1 MYADN
6 EANMLLVKKL
16 IDKAY
21 WPIFGDLRIIDELTL
36 QDCKPNAT
44 VQCPEKSGVVYSYI
58 VLMIYII
65 IANVVLINLLIA
77 MFR

>member
-1 MYADN
+1 MYTGN
-6 EANMLLVKKL
+6 EANMMLVKKL

-21 WPIFGDLRIIDELTL
+21 WPIFGELGILDELSL
-36 QDCKPNAT
+36 DDCEPSET
-44 VQCPEKSGVVYSYI
+44 VTCPEKSGVVYSYI
-58 VLMIYII
+58 VLMLYII